1 MTFGQFAG
9 VSSDNVFLT
18 AVQWLQD
25 LLLGPLAISLAI
37 IAVAALG
44 LMMLS
49 GRINIRRGGAV
60 ILGCFILFGAAN
72 IAQGLREAAGS
83 AQSAQPALTIPV
95 MEAAEGPVL
104 QNTLAAP
111 AQATIS
117 ADPYAGAALRR

>member
-9 VSSDNVFLT
+9 ANSDNVFLA

-25 LLLGPLAISLAI
+25 LLLGPLATSLAV

-49 GRINIRRGGAV
+49 GRINIRRGGGV

-83 AQSAQPALTIPV
+83 AQFAQPAPTILV
-95 MEAAEGPVL
+95 
-104 QNTLAAP
+104 
-111 AQATIS
+111 
-117 ADPYAGAALRR
+117 

>member
-1 MTFGQFAG
+1 MTFGPFAG
-9 VSSDNVFLT
+9 ANSDNVFLT

-25 LLLGPLAISLAI
+25 LLLGPLATSLAV

-49 GRINIRRGGAV
+49 GRINIRRGGGV

-83 AQSAQPALTIPV
+83 AQFAQPAPTIPV
-95 MEAAEGPVL
+95 LEAAEESVL

-111 AQATIS
+111 AQTTTS
-117 ADPYAGAALRR
+117 VDPYAGAALRR